1 MTIDETKMIL
11 GILKT
16 AYPNFYKEMSKQE
29 MLNVVDLWA
38 DMFKNDNSKLVT
50 VAVKELINSFQ
61 YPPTIADVKNKMYS
75 LTSNDKTPSELWES
89 LQKAISNGIYHS
101 EEEFSKLPDECK
113 EFIRNPNQLRE
124 LAMTDSDVI
133 HTVTKGQFLKQIQI
147 IQDRIIEKKKMLPQN
162 KEILSIIG
170 NIGQDVSGLLGVKNE

>member
-61 YPPTIADVKNKMYS
+61 YPPTIADIKNKIYN
-75 LTSNDKTPSELWES
+75 LTNEEKTPSELWDR
-89 LQKAISNGIYHS
+89 LQKAISRGIYHS
-101 EEEFSKLPDECK
+101 EEEFEKLPEEVK
-113 EFIRNPNQLRE
+113 EFIRSPKQLKE
-124 LAMTDSDVI
+124 LAMMDSDVV
-133 HTVTKGQFLKQIQI
+133 HSVTKGQFFKQIEV
-147 IQDRIIEKKKMLPQN
+147 IQKRKEEDKKMLPES
-162 KEILSIIG
+162 KELLGVIG
-170 NIGQDVSGLLGVKNE
+170 CIGQDINKLLN

>member
-1 MTIDETKMIL
+1 MTVDETKMIL

-61 YPPTIADVKNKMYS
+61 YPPTIADIKNKIYN
-75 LTSNDKTPSELWES
+75 LTNEEKTPSELWDR
-89 LQKAISNGIYHS
+89 LQKAISRGIYHS
-101 EEEFSKLPDECK
+101 EEEFEKLPDEVK
-113 EFIRNPNQLRE
+113 EFIRSPKQLKE
-124 LAMTDSDVI
+124 LAMMDSDVV
-133 HTVTKGQFLKQIQI
+133 HSVTKGQFFKQIEV
-147 IQDRIIEKKKMLPQN
+147 IQKRKEEDKKMLPES
-162 KEILSIIG
+162 KELLAVIG
-170 NIGQDVSGLLGVKNE
+170 CIGQDVNKLLN

>member
-38 DMFKNDNSKLVT
+38 DIFKNDNSKLVT

-75 LTSNDKTPSELWES
+75 LTNNDKTPSELWDR
-89 LQKAISNGIYHS
+89 LQKAISRGIYHS
-101 EEEFSKLPDECK
+101 EEEFEKLPDEVK
-113 EFIRNPNQLRE
+113 EFVRSPRQLKE
-124 LAMTDSDVI
+124 LAMMDSDVV
-133 HTVTKGQFLKQIQI
+133 HSVTKGQFFKQIEV
-147 IQDRIIEKKKMLPQN
+147 IQKRKEEDKKMLPES
-162 KEILSIIG
+162 KELLGVIG
-170 NIGQDVSGLLGVKNE
+170 CIGQDINKLLN

>member
-38 DMFKNDNSKLVT
+38 DIFKNDNSKLVT

-75 LTSNDKTPSELWES
+75 LTNNDKTPSELWDR
-89 LQKAISNGIYHS
+89 LQKAISRGIYHS
-101 EEEFSKLPDECK
+101 EEEFEKLPDEVK
-113 EFIRNPNQLRE
+113 EFIRSPKQLKE
-124 LAMTDSDVI
+124 LAMMNSDVV
-133 HTVTKGQFLKQIQI
+133 HSVTKGQFFKQIEV
-147 IQDRIIEKKKMLPQN
+147 IQKRKEEDKKMLPES
-162 KEILSIIG
+162 KELLGVIG
-170 NIGQDVSGLLGVKNE
+170 CIGQDINKLLN

>member
-75 LTSNDKTPSELWES
+75 LTNNEKTPSELWDR
-89 LQKAISNGIYHS
+89 LQKAISRGIYHS
-101 EEEFSKLPDECK
+101 EEEFEKLPDEVK
-113 EFIRNPNQLRE
+113 EFIRSPKQLKE
-124 LAMTDSDVI
+124 LAMMDSDVV
-133 HTVTKGQFLKQIQI
+133 HSVTKGQFLKQIEI
-147 IQDRIIEKKKMLPQN
+147 IQQRTVEKKKMLPQN
-162 KEILSIIG
+162 KKILAMIG
-170 NIGQDVSGLLGVKNE
+170 NIGQDVSGLLGGNQ

>member
-75 LTSNDKTPSELWES
+75 LTNNDKTPSELWDR
-89 LQKAISNGIYHS
+89 LQKAISRGIYHS
-101 EEEFSKLPDECK
+101 EEEFEKLPDEVK
-113 EFIRNPNQLRE
+113 EYIKSPGQLRE
-124 LAMTDSDVI
+124 LAMLDSDVI
-133 HTVTKGQFLKQIQI
+133 HSVTKGQFFKN
-147 IQDRIIEKKKMLPQN
+147 IEVIKKRTAENKKMLPQN
-162 KEILSIIG
+162 KKILAMIG
-170 NIGQDVSGLLGVKNE
+170 NIGQDINGFLGE

>member
-75 LTSNDKTPSELWES
+75 LTNNDKTPSELWDR
-89 LQKAISNGIYHS
+89 LQKAISKSIYYS
-101 EEEFSKLPDECK
+101 EEEFEKLPDEVK
-113 EFIRNPNQLRE
+113 EFVRSPRQLKE
-124 LAMTDSDVI
+124 LAMMDSDVV
-133 HTVTKGQFLKQIQI
+133 HSVTKGQFFKQIEV
-147 IQDRIIEKKKMLPQN
+147 IQKRKEEDKKMLPES
-162 KEILSIIG
+162 KELLGVIG
-170 NIGQDVSGLLGVKNE
+170 CIGQDINKLLN

>member
-75 LTSNDKTPSELWES
+75 LTNNDKTPSELWDR
-89 LQKAISNGIYHS
+89 LQKAISRGIYHS
-101 EEEFSKLPDECK
+101 EEEFEKLPDEVK
-113 EFIRNPNQLRE
+113 EFIRSPRQLKE
-124 LAMTDSDVI
+124 LAMMDSDVV
-133 HTVTKGQFLKQIQI
+133 HSVTKGQFFKQIEV
-147 IQDRIIEKKKMLPQN
+147 IQKRKEEDKKMLPES
-162 KEILSIIG
+162 KELLGVISC
-170 NIGQDVSGLLGVKNE
+170 IGQDINKLLN